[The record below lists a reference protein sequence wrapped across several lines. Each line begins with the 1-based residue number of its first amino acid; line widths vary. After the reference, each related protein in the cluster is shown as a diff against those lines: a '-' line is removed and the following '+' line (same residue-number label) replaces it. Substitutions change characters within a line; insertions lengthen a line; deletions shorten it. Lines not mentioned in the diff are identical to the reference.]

1 MNDSTMFNPRIILK
15 YLFLILLAAEAS
27 PLPAAETTEWTSKT
41 IIEGLAATKQ
51 PMASKAT
58 VLGVVSAGERLVAV
72 GDHGVIL
79 LSEPGDEAFRQAQH
93 VPTRT
98 TLTAVHFVD
107 DKRGWAV
114 GHQGV
119 VLTTGDG
126 GENWSLLRSGITE
139 EPLFTVW
146 FENPQRGFVGGRFA
160 TLLETTDGGNTWA
173 KRNITREDD
182 EVERNLFHIFSGA
195 DGRIYIAAEKGTV
208 YVTENNGAQW
218 EPVETGYGGSFWAGI
233 VLSDGTVI
241 VVGMRGSIYRS
252 TDQGTTWGRVE
263 LDLKASLTD
272 VIQLQSS
279 NVLAVGM
286 DGAIVESADGGKS
299 FTLKEHP
306 ERLSFTAVVE
316 RTKGNYQLFG
326 KSGVVGWKY
335 R

>member
-1 MNDSTMFNPRIILK
+1 MFYPRTILPC
-15 YLFLILLAAEAS
+15 LFLVALAVKAG
-27 PLPAAETTEWTSKT
+27 PLPAAEVTEWTNET
-41 IIEGLAATKQ
+41 VAEGLAATKQ

-58 VLGVVSAGERLVAV
+58 VLGVVSAGDRLVAV

-79 LSEPGDEAFRQAQH
+79 LSDPGDEAFRQAQH
-93 VPTRT
+93 VPTRM
-98 TLTAVHFVD
+98 TLTAVFFID
-107 DKRGWAV
+107 DQRGWAV

-139 EPLFTVW
+139 EPLLTVW
-146 FENPQRGFVGGRFA
+146 FENSQRGFVGGRFA
-160 TLLETTDGGNTWA
+160 TLLETTDGGKTWA
-173 KRNITREDD
+173 KRNIVREDD

-208 YVTENNGAQW
+208 YVTENDGAQW
-218 EPVETGYGGSFWAGI
+218 EPVDTGYSGSFWAGV
-233 VLSDGTVI
+233 VLTDGTVI

-252 TDQGTTWGRVE
+252 TDQGATWERVAV
-263 LDLKASLTD
+263 DLKASLTD
-272 VIQLQSS
+272 VIQLQNA

-286 DGAIVESADGGKS
+286 DGAIVESADNGKS

-306 ERLSFTAVVE
+306 ERLSFTAVAE
-316 RTKGNYQLFG
+316 RTKGNFQLFG